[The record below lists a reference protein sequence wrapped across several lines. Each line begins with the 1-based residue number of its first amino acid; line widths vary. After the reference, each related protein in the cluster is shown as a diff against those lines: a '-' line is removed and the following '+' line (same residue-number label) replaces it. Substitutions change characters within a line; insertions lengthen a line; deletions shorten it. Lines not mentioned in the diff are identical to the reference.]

1 MAPETGAMHIPSTY
15 PQRVKY
21 PKRALV
27 EKRKCAAQA
36 A

>member
-1 MAPETGAMHIPSTY
+1 MAPETGAMHIPSAY
-15 PQRVKY
+15 PKHVKY
-21 PKRALV
+21 PKRALA

>member
-1 MAPETGAMHIPSTY
+1 MAPEAGTAHIPSAY
-15 PQRVKY
+15 PKRVKY
-21 PKRALV
+21 PKRALA